1 MSVDFSTRSSDP
13 LTAVNDLLDRFTHFG
28 VELGLERIERL
39 LAALGNPERKVPI
52 VHVAG
57 SNGKG
62 SVCAYLS
69 SVLVEAGYRIGRYT
83 SPHLVSWCERICLNQ
98 QEIPAKD
105 LDELLQRVIG
115 AIDPQHSSPTQ
126 FEVITAAAWLYFAE
140 QQVDLAIME
149 VGLGGRLDATNV
161 CDQPLVSVITSLSL
175 EHWQRL
181 GPTLADISREK
192 AGILKPNRPAVIAPQ
207 PPEATPVLQQR
218 LAALHCPAIW
228 VEPARDLGTGWVE
241 FSGTAATDD
250 AANHAANHATD
261 RSPCELYSLTYPQAL
276 LGSHQRIN
284 SAVAIATLQVL
295 QQQGWQLSS
304 EQIITGMANTQWQGR
319 LQWSQWQGRPLLID
333 GAHNPAGA
341 AMLRRY
347 LDDQIQ
353 TGQIQPTIDW
363 VIGMI
368 GTKDHADILTALLR
382 PGDRLFLVPV
392 PEHLPADLPKLQALA
407 LNICPQLALCQIAA
421 DVFLGL
427 EAALFGGSTPTVDQS
442 VDSVDD
448 QVGDRT
454 GDPTENAAAM
464 VPPTIVLCG
473 SLYLIGDFFQRR
485 AIQLNQSKIS

>member
-1 MSVDFSTRSSDP
+1 
-13 LTAVNDLLDRFTHFG
+13 VNELLDQFTHFG

-39 LAALGNPERKVPI
+39 LSALGNPERQVPI

-69 SVLVEAGYRIGRYT
+69 SVLTEAGYRVGRYT

-98 QEIPAKD
+98 QEIPAA
-105 LDELLQRVIG
+105 ELYARLVRVVN
-115 AIDPQHSSPTQ
+115 AIDPDQASPTQ

-161 CDQPLVSVITSLSL
+161 CDRPLVSVITSLSL

-192 AGILKPNRPAVIAPQ
+192 AGILKPHCPAVIAPQ
-207 PPEATPVLQQR
+207 PSEAMPVLQQR
-218 LAALHCPAIW
+218 LAELDCPVIW
-228 VEPARDLGTGWVE
+228 VTSAQDCGDGWAEFIGSRPAPESVALRSA
-241 FSGTAATDD
+241 FSL
-250 AANHAANHATD
+250 NSF
-261 RSPCELYSLTYPQAL
+261 RYPLPL
-276 LGSHQRIN
+276 LGNHQRIN

-295 QQQGWQLSS
+295 QHQGWQIDPAHILA
-304 EQIITGMANTQWQGR
+304 GMAKTQWQGR
-319 LQWSQWQGRPLLID
+319 LQWSQWHDQALLID

-347 LDDQIQ
+347 LDEQIEQ
-353 TGQIQPTIDW
+353 QRLHPTTEW

-368 GTKDHADILTALLR
+368 GTKDHADILKALLK

-392 PEHLPADLPKLQALA
+392 PEHLPADLLQLQDLA
-407 LNICPQLALCQIAA
+407 WAICPQLASCHISA

-427 EAALFGGSTPTVDQS
+427 
-442 VDSVDD
+442 
-448 QVGDRT
+448 
-454 GDPTENAAAM
+454 AAAQLDAQAYPTPQPENEVSM
-464 VPPTIVLCG
+464 LRPTIVLCG
-473 SLYLIGDFFQRR
+473 SLYLIGDFFKRR
-485 AIQLNQSKIS
+485 AISYTSGEIPEWLTSVNYSLKEQK